1 MLGRPYS
8 IQDEYSTTQPPLNIE
23 DLSSL
28 PSDPN
33 TPPLP
38 AVPLTNPTR
47 MTFVILRHG
56 LAYLIGKI
64 VHFFQRVR
72 IQNHYSDVLALD
84 EQLQRFID
92 TLPPHFS
99 FNPDT
104 SLDAEEGYD
113 YIPIHRYLLTTEIL
127 FVRISLH
134 RPYFLRRLDSDR
146 FARSRQAVF
155 NAALQDFEVRQTF
168 RQRYPKEVLQ
178 NASNAYREFQTAMI
192 SGIYLVLDRN
202 GKDAKA
208 MHSILDSFLKDH
220 EGRED
225 IDVTTRREINIIEM
239 LKKHASQREHRS
251 TSRTTQSPAS
261 MEQSRD
267 AQAKLLLNLQE
278 PRNPS
283 LFDNQNT
290 PGNALS
296 STPVLLP
303 SYNNPLA
310 MTVPPTS
317 TRPIPF
323 IGPMLPP
330 AHQSPW
336 QRMQSDIPATS
347 RNSPSGSGSGEEDMS
362 AQLMLDQWYSAVTNP
377 PMLSDGFVNGSLSN
391 GEYGIYPGAM
401 GDVSWMNAPHV
412 SNGDASMQGGLEGAD
427 YSYWL
432 TLVNQLH
439 GRGPIQ

>member
-1 MLGRPYS
+1 
-8 IQDEYSTTQPPLNIE
+8 
-23 DLSSL
+23 
-28 PSDPN
+28 
-33 TPPLP
+33 
-38 AVPLTNPTR
+38 

-72 IQNHYSDVLALD
+72 IQNHYSDVLGLD

-92 TLPPHFS
+92 TLPPHFG
-99 FNPDT
+99 FHPDT
-104 SLDAEEGYD
+104 SLDGEEGYD

-155 NAALQDFEVRQTF
+155 NAALQDFEVRQAF
-168 RQRYPKEVLQ
+168 RKRYPKEVLQ
-178 NASNAYREFQTAMI
+178 TVSNAYREFQTAMI

-208 MHSILDSFLKDH
+208 MHAILDSFLKDH
-220 EGRED
+220 DDRDD

-239 LKKHASQREHRS
+239 LKKNASQREHRS
-251 TSRTTQSPAS
+251 TSRPTQSPAS
-261 MEQSRD
+261 MDQSRD

-278 PRNPS
+278 PRNPT
-283 LFDNQNT
+283 LLDNQNMS
-290 PGNALS
+290 GAIS

-336 QRMQSDIPATS
+336 QRMQNDIPATS
-347 RNSPSGSGSGEEDMS
+347 RHSPSGSGSGEEDMS

-377 PMLSDGFVNGSLSN
+377 PMLSDGFVNGTLSN
-391 GEYGIYPGAM
+391 GEYASYPGAM

-412 SNGDASMQGGLEGAD
+412 SNGDTSLQGGLEGAD

-439 GRGPIQ
+439 GRGPVQ